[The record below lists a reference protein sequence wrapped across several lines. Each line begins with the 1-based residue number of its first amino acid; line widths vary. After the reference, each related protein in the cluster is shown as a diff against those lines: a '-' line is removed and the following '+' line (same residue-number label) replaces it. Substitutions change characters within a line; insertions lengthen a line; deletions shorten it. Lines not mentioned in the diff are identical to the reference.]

1 MFKFNKDPIHV
12 VVYASRWDSYGKPGS
27 FRAHYLFELLK
38 RNGIS
43 DSVEPGHYVFNAIR
57 KGLKLEL
64 SLTPAFRIYYNGY
77 SETTTTKG
85 IEVSRIPLS
94 RLIKAIANDQ
104 ADEDVVPDMVVL
116 NGPVYFLTVD
126 GEVNVVYD
134 VSPSHVLGVGR
145 YKLIASLRKHKI
157 PKQWASF
164 EEK

>member
-1 MFKFNKDPIHV
+1 M
-12 VVYASRWDSYGKPGS
+12 
-27 FRAHYLFELLK
+27 
-38 RNGIS
+38 
-43 DSVEPGHYVFNAIR
+43 
-57 KGLKLEL
+57 
-64 SLTPAFRIYYNGY
+64 
-77 SETTTTKG
+77 
-85 IEVSRIPLS
+85 SRIPLS
-94 RLIKAIANDQ
+94 RLIKAITNDQ

-145 YKLIASLRKHKI
+145 YKLAASLRKHKI

>member
-1 MFKFNKDPIHV
+1 MSLLWVRK
-12 VVYASRWDSYGKPGS
+12 SY
-27 FRAHYLFELLK
+27 
-38 RNGIS
+38 
-43 DSVEPGHYVFNAIR
+43 NA
-57 KGLKLEL
+57 
-64 SLTPAFRIYYNGY
+64 Y

-145 YKLIASLRKHKI
+145 YKLTASLRKHKI

>member
-1 MFKFNKDPIHV
+1 M
-12 VVYASRWDSYGKPGS
+12 
-27 FRAHYLFELLK
+27 
-38 RNGIS
+38 
-43 DSVEPGHYVFNAIR
+43 
-57 KGLKLEL
+57 
-64 SLTPAFRIYYNGY
+64 
-77 SETTTTKG
+77 
-85 IEVSRIPLS
+85 SRIPLP

-145 YKLIASLRKHKI
+145 YKLAASLRKHKI

>member
-1 MFKFNKDPIHV
+1 M
-12 VVYASRWDSYGKPGS
+12 
-27 FRAHYLFELLK
+27 
-38 RNGIS
+38 
-43 DSVEPGHYVFNAIR
+43 
-57 KGLKLEL
+57 
-64 SLTPAFRIYYNGY
+64 
-77 SETTTTKG
+77 
-85 IEVSRIPLS
+85 SRIPLS

-104 ADEDVVPDMVVL
+104 ANEDIIPDIVVL

-145 YKLIASLRKHKI
+145 YKLAASLRKHKI

>member
-1 MFKFNKDPIHV
+1 M
-12 VVYASRWDSYGKPGS
+12 
-27 FRAHYLFELLK
+27 
-38 RNGIS
+38 
-43 DSVEPGHYVFNAIR
+43 
-57 KGLKLEL
+57 
-64 SLTPAFRIYYNGY
+64 
-77 SETTTTKG
+77 
-85 IEVSRIPLS
+85 SRIPLS

-134 VSPSHVLGVGR
+134 VPPSHVLGVGR
-145 YKLIASLRKHKI
+145 YKLTASLRKHKI

>member
-1 MFKFNKDPIHV
+1 M
-12 VVYASRWDSYGKPGS
+12 
-27 FRAHYLFELLK
+27 
-38 RNGIS
+38 
-43 DSVEPGHYVFNAIR
+43 
-57 KGLKLEL
+57 
-64 SLTPAFRIYYNGY
+64 
-77 SETTTTKG
+77 
-85 IEVSRIPLS
+85 SRIPLS

-134 VSPSHVLGVGR
+134 VPPSHVLGVGQ
-145 YKLIASLRKHKI
+145 YKLTARLRKHKI